1 MAQQKRKILV
11 ADDDRLT
18 RQVIVDTLRRADYVV
33 YDCADGVEALQAFQ
47 RQHPDLVLL
56 DIMMPRLDGFS
67 VCRRLREQ
75 SQVPIVML
83 TVRGATDDVVR
94 GLEAGAD
101 DYLIKGMHPREL
113 VARINAIVRRSID
126 GFRGPGAPVVRV
138 AGVEIDPQR
147 RRVLVEGREAR
158 LSPTEFELL
167 YFLAS
172 HPGEVFDRQTLF
184 RRVWGSEWLGNTN
197 LIDVCVR
204 RLRQKIEPDPAA
216 PRYIRTVRGV
226 GYGFVEDT
234 PAGSAG
240 AGSGT

>member
-1 MAQQKRKILV
+1 MPQQKRKILV

-18 RQVIVDTLRRADYVV
+18 RQVLVDTLRRADYVV
-33 YDCADGVEALQAFQ
+33 YDCVDGLEALQTFQ

-56 DIMMPRLDGFS
+56 DIMMPKLDGFS
-67 VCRRLREQ
+67 VCRRIREQ
-75 SQVPIVML
+75 SQVPIIVL

-101 DYLIKGMHPREL
+101 DYLVKGMHPREL
-113 VARINAIVRRSID
+113 VARINAFVRRNID
-126 GFRGPGAPVVRV
+126 GFRGPGAPVIKV
-138 AGVEIDPQR
+138 AGLEIDPQR

-172 HPGEVFDRQTLF
+172 HPGQIFDRQVLF

-204 RLRQKIEPDPAA
+204 RLRQRIEPAPAA
-216 PRYIRTVRGV
+216 PSYIRTVRGV
-226 GYGFVEDT
+226 GYGFTEEPSAGGEDT
-234 PAGSAG
+234 TAEA
-240 AGSGT
+240 

>member
-33 YDCADGVEALQAFQ
+33 FDCVDGLDAVQTFQ

-67 VCRRLREQ
+67 VCRKIREQ

-101 DYLIKGMHPREL
+101 DYLVKGMHPREL
-113 VARINAIVRRSID
+113 VARINALVRRNVD
-126 GFRGPGAPVVRV
+126 GFRGTGAPVVKV

-147 RRVLVEGREAR
+147 RRVLVEGNEAR
-158 LSPTEFELL
+158 LSPTEFGLL

-172 HPGEVFDRQTLF
+172 RPGEVFDRQLLF

-204 RLRQKIEPDPAA
+204 RLRQKIEPDPAE
-216 PRYIRTVRGV
+216 PHYIRTVRGV
-226 GYGFVEDT
+226 GYGFTDDAT
-234 PAGSAG
+234 ADAASA
-240 AGSGT
+240 AASS